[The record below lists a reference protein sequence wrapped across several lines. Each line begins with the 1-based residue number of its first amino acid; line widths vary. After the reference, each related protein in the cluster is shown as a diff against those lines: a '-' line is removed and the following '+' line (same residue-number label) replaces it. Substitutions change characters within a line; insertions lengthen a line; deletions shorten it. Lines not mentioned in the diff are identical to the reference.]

1 MARQPI
7 NVNGYFVYIHM
18 TLEKEIFYVG
28 VGYAG
33 ESYNCNG
40 NAYEYR
46 RYTNRPKYW
55 KDAVA
60 NSDNQFLAYIAFDN
74 IKHERIAKSIATA
87 IVFYLEFFGKT
98 EKLIQMSGVTN
109 EKVSTFLEN
118 NNNINMREYIKHFY
132 KDKYKTV
139 KDTIIRV
146 DTNKRNY
153 HRNLISKGKYDT

>member
-1 MARQPI
+1 MERQPI
-7 NVNGYFVYIHM
+7 NASGYFVYIHM

-55 KDAVA
+55 KDAVK
-60 NSDNQFLAYIAFDN
+60 NNNNQFLAYILFDD
-74 IKHERIAKSIATA
+74 IKHERVAKSIATA
-87 IVFYLEFFGKT
+87 IVFYLEFFNKT

-109 EKVSTFLEN
+109 EKVAEFLKHN
-118 NNNINMREYIKHFY
+118 NVNIKEYINHFY
-132 KDKYKTV
+132 QNKYKVV

-146 DTNKRNY
+146 DINKRNY
-153 HRNLISKGKYDT
+153 HKNLISKGRYDT